1 MSKPFQSQLGVFAKY
16 WEPGQVKTRLARDTN
31 QEFAASVYRQFIQAT
46 LETATGIAQRS
57 VLAFTPTDH
66 YTEFVQCLPAGWT
79 MVAQAPGDLG
89 QRMLAYFTDAH
100 AHQIEKVVLI
110 GSDSPHLPAALL
122 KQAFDQLDAHQCVI
136 GPARDGGYYLIGAR
150 NIVPPVFAE
159 VDWSTDNVLQQTI
172 TKLQDANI
180 SYSLLPPWL
189 DIDTIDDFRELQQ
202 DLEHS
207 GHWLCDELNT
217 LQQEFLS

>member
-1 MSKPFQSQLGVFAKY
+1 MSNPFQTQLGVFAKY

-31 QEFAASVYRQFIQAT
+31 HEFAASVYRQFIRAT

-57 VLAFTPTDH
+57 VLAFTPTDQ
-66 YTEFVQCLPAGWT
+66 YTEFAQCLPAGWT
-79 MVAQAPGDLG
+79 MVAQTTGDLG
-89 QRMLAYFTDAH
+89 ERMHAYFVDAH
-100 AHQIEKVVLI
+100 AHQIEKIVLI
-110 GSDSPHLPAALL
+110 GSDSPHVPAALL
-122 KQAFDQLDAHQCVI
+122 RQAFEQLDEHQCVI

-150 NIVPPVFAE
+150 NIVPPVFDDI
-159 VDWSTDNVLQQTI
+159 DWSTNRVLQQTV
-172 TKLQDANI
+172 TKLKEADI
-180 SYSLLPPWL
+180 SYSLLPPSF

-202 DLEHS
+202 QLQHS

>member
-1 MSKPFQSQLGVFAKY
+1 MSKPFQTQLGVFAKY

-31 QEFAASVYRQFIQAT
+31 HEFAASVYRRFIQAT

-57 VLAFTPTDH
+57 VLAFTPTDQ
-66 YTEFVQCLPAGWT
+66 YTEFAQCLPAGWT
-79 MVAQAPGDLG
+79 MVAQATGDLG
-89 QRMLAYFTDAH
+89 ERMHAYFVDAH
-100 AHQIEKVVLI
+100 AHQIEKIVLI

-122 KQAFDQLDAHQCVI
+122 RQAFEQLDEHQCVI

-150 NIVPPVFAE
+150 NIVPPVFDDI
-159 VDWSTDNVLQQTI
+159 DWSTNRVLQQTV
-172 TKLQDANI
+172 TKLKEADI
-180 SYSLLPPWL
+180 SYSLLPPSF

-202 DLEHS
+202 QLQHS

>member
-1 MSKPFQSQLGVFAKY
+1 VTKPFQSQLGVFAKY

-31 QEFAASVYRQFIQAT
+31 HEFAANVYRQFVQAT

-57 VLAFTPTDH
+57 VLAFTPTDQ
-66 YTEFVQCLPAGWT
+66 YTEFIQCLPAGWT
-79 MVAQAPGDLG
+79 MVAQATGDLG
-89 QRMLAYFTDAH
+89 QRMLAYFVDAH

-122 KQAFDQLDAHQCVI
+122 QQAFDQLDTHQCVI

-150 NIVPPVFAE
+150 NIVPPVFE
-159 VDWSTDNVLQQTI
+159 DVDWSTDDVLQQTI
-172 TKLQDANI
+172 TKLQNANI

-189 DIDTIDDFRELQQ
+189 DVDTIDDFHELQQ
-202 DLEHS
+202 DLEQS
-207 GHWLCDELNT
+207 GHWLCDELNS
-217 LQQEFLS
+217 LQREFLS

>member
-1 MSKPFQSQLGVFAKY
+1 M
-16 WEPGQVKTRLARDTN
+16 
-31 QEFAASVYRQFIQAT
+31 
-46 LETATGIAQRS
+46 
-57 VLAFTPTDH
+57 
-66 YTEFVQCLPAGWT
+66 
-79 MVAQAPGDLG
+79 
-89 QRMLAYFTDAH
+89 
-100 AHQIEKVVLI
+100 
-110 GSDSPHLPAALL
+110 
-122 KQAFDQLDAHQCVI
+122 
-136 GPARDGGYYLIGAR
+136 
-150 NIVPPVFAE
+150 PPVFAE

-207 GHWLCDELNT
+207 GHWLCDELHT

>member
-1 MSKPFQSQLGVFAKY
+1 VSKPFQSQLGVFAKY
-16 WEPGQVKTRLARDTN
+16 WEPGQVKTRLARDTSH
-31 QEFAASVYRQFIQAT
+31 EFAASVYRQFIQAT

-57 VLAFTPTDH
+57 VLAFTPTDQ
-66 YTEFVQCLPAGWT
+66 YTEFIQCLPAGWT
-79 MVAQAPGDLG
+79 MVAQATGDLG
-89 QRMLAYFTDAH
+89 QRMLAYFADAH

-122 KQAFDQLDAHQCVI
+122 QQAFDQLDAHQCVI

-150 NIVPPVFAE
+150 NIVPPVFE
-159 VDWSTDNVLQQTI
+159 DVDWSTDDVLPQTI

-189 DIDTIDDFRELQQ
+189 DIDTIDDFHELQQ
-202 DLEHS
+202 DLELS
-207 GHWLCDELNT
+207 GHWLCNELNS